1 MAEADDDN
9 VDEED
14 DEANDANDAKDDDD
28 ANDGDDANDDVDDAD
43 VIVDKWFRSKWSWA
57 GENLVHAGESFR

>member
-1 MAEADDDN
+1 MAEAEADDDN
-9 VDEED
+9 VDED
-14 DEANDANDAKDDDD
+14 DDDGKDAKDAKDAKDD
-28 ANDGDDANDDVDDAD
+28 DDANDDVDDAD